1 MVYGLGANPFGLRS
15 TQYFAKRQIDSC
27 PVQKL
32 SIIIFTCNIFRT
44 KNRLELLKSIFIGT
58 SKTHC
63 AHFFGHLCYQVIFPD
78 LTEERHAANIAEA
91 ERRMKPY
98 WTGKIG

>member
-1 MVYGLGANPFGLRS
+1 MAFRLGANQFGLRS
-15 TQYFAKRQIDSC
+15 TRYFAKRQIDSC

-32 SIIIFTCNIFRT
+32 SIIIFTCSIFRT

-58 SKTHC
+58 STTHC
-63 AHFFGHLCYQVIFPD
+63 TNLFGDWCYEVIFPD